1 MKKSKNI
8 FWGLIFI
15 LLAVCVVLNHLE
27 LIPGGIP
34 FIRIAIAAL
43 LAYVAVKGIMKLEF
57 FEFFV
62 PLALII
68 TIFEDEIEELTSINI
83 DKITPWTILLA
94 AVLLSIG
101 CSMIFRNSRKNI
113 CYKSLS
119 GAFENSNGRTILE
132 NNFNG
137 VTKYITGEIE
147 NVRIENNFGKSVVY
161 FDNAIISKKVA
172 EIFVENN
179 FGATELYIPKNWR
192 AEVRHSAAFGNVKV
206 NGQPNNDM
214 DAPLIILNAEANF
227 GEISI
232 YYI

>member
-8 FWGLIFI
+8 LWGIIFV
-15 LLAVCVVLNHLE
+15 LLAACLVVNHLE
-27 LIPGGIP
+27 LVPGGIP
-34 FIRIAIAAL
+34 FFRIAIAL
-43 LAYVAVKGIMKLEF
+43 VLGYVAVKGIMKLEF
-57 FEFFV
+57 FEFFI
-62 PLALII
+62 PLAVII
-68 TIFEDEIEELTSINI
+68 TIFEDEIQELTSIDI
-83 DKITPWTILLA
+83 DKLTPWTILLV

-101 CSMIFRNSRKNI
+101 CSMIFRNSKNNI
-113 CYKSLS
+113 CYKSVS

-137 VTKYITGEIE
+137 VTKYITGEID

-172 EIFVENN
+172 DVFVENN

-214 DAPLIILNAEANF
+214 DAPLIIINAEANF
-227 GEISI
+227 GEIVI